1 MKVIRASKA
10 GFPCNRHLWYMLNNY
25 KAAETDTQTQMIF
38 DTGTQLE
45 PLIVDFL
52 RRFGWTVLYNPG
64 SQEAG
69 IELTYPIK
77 GGMFAGHFDCF
88 ISKGEMQNVL
98 ADIKTMK
105 ERAYMF
111 WRREGSLKSK
121 SQYVDQLHIYA
132 GAALKAGYAVEH
144 LAIVGFNKN
153 NSNMHVDIFDYDPER
168 FKTICDRSEEII
180 AAKEAPCDNCPR
192 EAWCCGYCE
201 YSDLCELSP
210 SNLHKANT
218 SENVAVTTQDEEI
231 IGAMEQLQEARIMSL
246 TGSNLEHEAK
256 AILDKKVRQ
265 QGITS
270 IQGGGFVL
278 HINERGSSRFDSAA
292 FKKAHPELVSQFMK
306 ESKSTFFN
314 VERLEPL
321 RDD

>member
-10 GFPCNRHLWYMLNNY
+10 GFPCNRHLWYMLNDY

-77 GGMFAGHFDCF
+77 GGMFSGHFDCF

-132 GAALKAGYAVEH
+132 GSALKAGYAVDH

-168 FKTICDRSEEII
+168 FKAICERSEEII
-180 AAKEAPCDNCPR
+180 AAKTVPVDDSPR
-192 EAWCCGYCE
+192 EGWCCGYCE
-201 YSDLCELSP
+201 YSDICDLSP
-210 SNLHKANT
+210 NYQRK
-218 SENVAVTTQDEEI
+218 SEISSDTVITQDASI
-231 IGAMEQLQEARIMSL
+231 IKAMETLHEARILSHAVLAMES
-246 TGSNLEHEAK
+246 EAK
-256 AILDKKVRQ
+256 SVLDEKVKK

-270 IQGGGFVL
+270 IQGGDFFLGVK
-278 HINERGSSRFDSAA
+278 ERSSSRFDTAA
-292 FKKAHPELVSQFMK
+292 LKKTRPEIVSQFMK
-306 ESKSTFFN
+306 ESKSTFYN